1 MYGYTLGTPSI
12 YQTLNTN
19 EEKMQ
24 QELLNSKLGISGS
37 GYARYGAAM
46 YFYNQGILSEAM
58 LEIYRRCCK
67 FDNEDPID
75 LADFEKVPNLKIKL

>member
-1 MYGYTLGTPSI
+1 M
-12 YQTLNTN
+12 NTN
-19 EEKMQ
+19 EKKIQ
-24 QELLNSKLGISGS
+24 QELLNSKLGVSGS
-37 GYARYGAAM
+37 GYVRYGAAM

-75 LADFEKVPNLKIKL
+75 LAEFEKVPNLNIKL

>member
-1 MYGYTLGTPSI
+1 M
-12 YQTLNTN
+12 NTN
-19 EEKMQ
+19 EKKMQ
-24 QELLNSKLGISGS
+24 QELLNSELGISGS

-75 LADFEKVPNLKIKL
+75 LAEFEKVPNLKIKL

>member
-1 MYGYTLGTPSI
+1 M
-12 YQTLNTN
+12 NTN
-19 EEKMQ
+19 EKKMQ

-67 FDNEDPID
+67 FDNGDPID
-75 LADFEKVPNLKIKL
+75 LAEFEKVPNLKIKL

>member
-1 MYGYTLGTPSI
+1 M
-12 YQTLNTN
+12 NTN
-19 EEKMQ
+19 EKKIQ

-37 GYARYGAAM
+37 GYVRYGAAM

-75 LADFEKVPNLKIKL
+75 LAEFEKVPNLKIKL

>member
-1 MYGYTLGTPSI
+1 M
-12 YQTLNTN
+12 NTS
-19 EEKMQ
+19 EKKMQ

-46 YFYNQGILSEAM
+46 YFYNQGILTEAM

-75 LADFEKVPNLKIKL
+75 LAEFEKVPNLKIKL

>member
-1 MYGYTLGTPSI
+1 M
-12 YQTLNTN
+12 NTN
-19 EEKMQ
+19 EKKMQ

-67 FDNEDPID
+67 FDNEDPIE
-75 LADFEKVPNLKIKL
+75 LAEFEKVPNLKIKL

>member
-1 MYGYTLGTPSI
+1 M
-12 YQTLNTN
+12 NTC

-46 YFYNQGILSEAM
+46 YFYNQGLLSEAM

-67 FDNEDPID
+67 FDNENPID
-75 LADFEKVPNLKIKL
+75 LADFEKIPNLKIKL

>member
-1 MYGYTLGTPSI
+1 M
-12 YQTLNTN
+12 NTN
-19 EEKMQ
+19 EKKMQ
-24 QELLNSKLGISGS
+24 QELLDSKLGISGS

-75 LADFEKVPNLKIKL
+75 LAEFEKVPNLKIKL

>member
-1 MYGYTLGTPSI
+1 M
-12 YQTLNTN
+12 NTN
-19 EEKMQ
+19 EKKIQ
-24 QELLNSKLGISGS
+24 QELLNSKLGVSGS
-37 GYARYGAAM
+37 GYVRYGAAM

-75 LADFEKVPNLKIKL
+75 LAEFEKVPNLKIKL

>member
-1 MYGYTLGTPSI
+1 M
-12 YQTLNTN
+12 NTN
-19 EEKMQ
+19 EKKMQ
-24 QELLNSKLGISGS
+24 QELLNRKLGISGS

-46 YFYNQGILSEAM
+46 YFYNQGILTEAM

-75 LADFEKVPNLKIKL
+75 LAEFEKVPNLKIKL

>member
-1 MYGYTLGTPSI
+1 M
-12 YQTLNTN
+12 NTN
-19 EEKMQ
+19 EKKMQ

-75 LADFEKVPNLKIKL
+75 LAEFAKVPNLKIKL

>member
-1 MYGYTLGTPSI
+1 M
-12 YQTLNTN
+12 NTN
-19 EEKMQ
+19 EKKMQ

-58 LEIYRRCCK
+58 LEIYRTCCK

-75 LADFEKVPNLKIKL
+75 LAEFEKVPNLKIKL

>member
-1 MYGYTLGTPSI
+1 M
-12 YQTLNTN
+12 NTN
-19 EEKMQ
+19 EEKIQ
-24 QELLNSKLGISGS
+24 QELLDSKLGASGS

-75 LADFEKVPNLKIKL
+75 LAEFEKILNLNIKL

>member
-1 MYGYTLGTPSI
+1 M
-12 YQTLNTN
+12 NTC

-46 YFYNQGILSEAM
+46 YFYNQGLLSEAM

-75 LADFEKVPNLKIKL
+75 LADFEKIPNLKIKL

>member
-1 MYGYTLGTPSI
+1 M
-12 YQTLNTN
+12 NTN
-19 EEKMQ
+19 ERKIQ
-24 QELLNSKLGISGS
+24 QELLNSKLGVSGS

-75 LADFEKVPNLKIKL
+75 LAEFEKVPNLKIKL

>member
-1 MYGYTLGTPSI
+1 M
-12 YQTLNTN
+12 NTN
-19 EEKMQ
+19 EKKMQ

-75 LADFEKVPNLKIKL
+75 LAEFEKIPNLNIKL

>member
-1 MYGYTLGTPSI
+1 M
-12 YQTLNTN
+12 NTN
-19 EEKMQ
+19 EKKMQ

-67 FDNEDPID
+67 LDNEDPID
-75 LADFEKVPNLKIKL
+75 LAEFEKVPNLKIKL

>member
-1 MYGYTLGTPSI
+1 MS
-12 YQTLNTN
+12 TN
-19 EEKMQ
+19 EKKIQ

-75 LADFEKVPNLKIKL
+75 LAEFEKVPNLKIKL

>member
-1 MYGYTLGTPSI
+1 M
-12 YQTLNTN
+12 NTN
-19 EEKMQ
+19 EKKMQ

-67 FDNEDPID
+67 FDNEDPVD
-75 LADFEKVPNLKIKL
+75 LAEFEKVPNLKIKL

>member
-1 MYGYTLGTPSI
+1 M
-12 YQTLNTN
+12 NTN
-19 EEKMQ
+19 EKKMQ

-46 YFYNQGILSEAM
+46 YFYNQGILTEAM

-75 LADFEKVPNLKIKL
+75 LAEFEKVPNLKIKL

>member
-1 MYGYTLGTPSI
+1 MKK
-12 YQTLNTN
+12 
-19 EEKMQ
+19 KMQ

-75 LADFEKVPNLKIKL
+75 LAEFEKVPNLKIKL

>member
-1 MYGYTLGTPSI
+1 M
-12 YQTLNTN
+12 NTN
-19 EEKMQ
+19 EKKIQ
-24 QELLNSKLGISGS
+24 QELLNSKLGVSGS

-46 YFYNQGILSEAM
+46 YFYNHGILSEAM

-75 LADFEKVPNLKIKL
+75 LAEFEKVPNLKIKL

>member
-1 MYGYTLGTPSI
+1 M
-12 YQTLNTN
+12 NAN

>member
-1 MYGYTLGTPSI
+1 M
-12 YQTLNTN
+12 NTN
-19 EEKMQ
+19 EGKIQ
-24 QELLNSKLGISGS
+24 QELLDSKLGVSGS

-75 LADFEKVPNLKIKL
+75 LAEFEKILNLNIKL

>member
-1 MYGYTLGTPSI
+1 MNI
-12 YQTLNTN
+12 N
-19 EEKMQ
+19 EKKMQ

-75 LADFEKVPNLKIKL
+75 LAEFEKVPNLKIKL

>member
-1 MYGYTLGTPSI
+1 M
-12 YQTLNTN
+12 NTN
-19 EEKMQ
+19 EKKIQ
-24 QELLNSKLGISGS
+24 QELLNSKLGVSGS

-75 LADFEKVPNLKIKL
+75 LAEFEKILNLNIKL